1 VKPAAA
7 GPAVVQPPADEEVSV
22 TLTRDTASNARKTS
36 ESGEVPA
43 APSLNGLSDGGA
55 INSVTALAGAP
66 TTRVEAGARP
76 AQAASAP
83 AGPTGV
89 SGGQLL
95 RRVSPIYP
103 DFARRSGITGSVVL
117 SGTVTTDGV
126 VKHIKVISGNAM
138 LADAAVRAVNQWRY
152 SPFIYNGKPVETET
166 RIVLNFNH

>member
-1 VKPAAA
+1 
-7 GPAVVQPPADEEVSV
+7 V
-22 TLTRDTASNARKTS
+22 TLSRDAASNALKRA
-36 ESGEVPA
+36 ENGEVPA
-43 APSLNGLSDGGA
+43 APSLNGISDGGGA

-66 TTRVEAGARP
+66 TARVEGATRP
-76 AQAASAP
+76 APSASAP
-83 AGPTGV
+83 APASAVT
-89 SGGQLL
+89 GGQLL

-166 RIVLNFNH
+166 RIVLHFNH